1 MRPLSRLWTVAL
13 VAGLVYGLPT
23 IAKTA
28 APAQST
34 RPAVAVMDFDFGTVE
49 NWWGGNVDVGKGIAD
64 LMVDG
69 LVDDGSWRIIERKKI
84 NGLLN
89 EQDFNASDRVDPT
102 QKAAKL
108 GKMIGAKFLLYGSIT
123 KFGTENSNKSVGAG
137 AFGGGKFGVGKV
149 GTSSGKANVA
159 ISARVCDTST
169 GEVMIV
175 GKGEGTSKRSGLLLG
190 GAGGGGGGGAGGGLN
205 FGASDFKSTIIGEAT
220 DAAVK
225 DTIAKLLA
233 KKDRLN
239 GGF

>member
-23 IAKTA
+23 MAKTA
-28 APAQST
+28 APPQST
-34 RPAVAVMDFDFGTVE
+34 RPTVAVMDFDFGTVE

-64 LMVDG
+64 MMVEG
-69 LVDDGSWRIIERKKI
+69 LVDDGSWRIIERK
-84 NGLLN
+84 N
-89 EQDFNASDRVDPT
+89 FNASDRVDPS

-108 GKMIGAKFLLYGSIT
+108 GKVIGVKFMLVGSIT
-123 KFGTENSNKSVGAG
+123 KFGTENSNKSVGGG
-137 AFGGGKFGVGKV
+137 AFGGGKFGIGKV

-159 ISARVCDTST
+159 ISARVIDTST
-169 GEVMIV
+169 AEVMLI

-205 FGASDFKSTIIGEAT
+205 FGASNFKETIIGEAT

-225 DTIAKLLA
+225 DTVAKLLA
-233 KKDRLN
+233 HKDRLN